1 MTALQNIILPVFAGL
16 ALGILYFGG
25 LWLTLRRLA
34 ASRQAAFLTL
44 GSYLGRLALCLAG
57 FILIARA
64 AGLQG
69 ILICTAAFIAARMIL
84 VHRWGKP
91 KLALPGTDKGC

>member
-1 MTALQNIILPVFAGL
+1 MTALANIVLPVFAGIT
-16 ALGILYFGG
+16 LGAIYFGG
-25 LWLTLRRLA
+25 LWLTLRRLST
-34 ASRQAAFLTL
+34 SRQPAFLVL

-57 FILIARA
+57 FVLIAIA

-84 VHRWGKP
+84 VRRWGKP
-91 KLALPGTDKGC
+91 VPALTRTDEGC